1 MCDEK
6 KYDPRRMH
14 HYAPHGQF
22 CFSPKDV
29 ARMKNVAGQFIKGFM
44 HQMGS
49 YIPYNIDD
57 LGTEYL
63 IIVPLP
69 GRTKE
74 DVKVS
79 LINKNINVEAKKP
92 KISEKE
98 EKDVKEKEEECCG
111 FPTRGFRFID
121 VNMDIPL
128 PVDADEN
135 SVSSKMGNGLLKIQ
149 VTKKPAKN
157 ININEEENN

>member
-6 KYDPRRMH
+6 NFDPRRMH
-14 HYAPHGQF
+14 HHGPYGQF
-22 CFSPKDV
+22 YFSPKDV
-29 ARMKNVAGQFIKGFM
+29 ARMKHVAGRFMKGFM
-44 HQMGS
+44 QQMGS

-63 IIVPLP
+63 ITVPLP

-74 DVKVS
+74 DVNVS
-79 LINKNINVEAKKP
+79 LINRNINVEAKKP

-98 EKDVKEKEEECCG
+98 GKDVKEKQEECCG
-111 FPTRGFRFID
+111 FPSRGFRFID

-128 PVDADEN
+128 PADADEN
-135 SVSSKMGNGLLKIQ
+135 SVSSKMGNGLLKIL
-149 VTKKPAKN
+149 VSKKPAKN

>member
-6 KYDPRRMH
+6 SYDPGRMH
-14 HYAPHGQF
+14 HHVPHGQF
-22 CFSPKDV
+22 CFSPNDV
-29 ARMKNVAGQFIKGFM
+29 ARMKHVAGRFIKGFM
-44 HQMGS
+44 QQMGS

-63 IIVPLP
+63 ISVPLP

-92 KISEKE
+92 KIPEKE
-98 EKDVKEKEEECCG
+98 GKEVKEKEEECCG
-111 FPTRGFRFID
+111 FPSRGFRFID

-128 PVDADEN
+128 PTDADET
-135 SVSSKMGNGLLKIQ
+135 SVSSKMGNGLLKIL

>member
-1 MCDEK
+1 MCEEK
-6 KYDPRRMH
+6 NFDPRRMH
-14 HYAPHGQF
+14 HHAPYGF

-29 ARMKNVAGQFIKGFM
+29 AKMKHIAGSFMKGFM
-44 HQMGS
+44 QQMGS

-63 IIVPLP
+63 ITVPLP
-69 GRTKE
+69 GRTK
-74 DVKVS
+74 DDIKVS
-79 LINKNINVEAKKP
+79 QINKNINVEAKRP
-92 KISEKE
+92 QIPEKE
-98 EKDVKEKEEECCG
+98 GKEVKEKQDECCG
-111 FPTRGFRFID
+111 FPARGFRFID

-128 PVDADEN
+128 PADADEN
-135 SVSSKMGNGLLKIQ
+135 TVSSKMGNGLLKIL